1 VDAVTQAG
9 RHVDPFNELASR
21 IADPSLRSIPKRL
34 GQAAAY
40 CDYTVRIPGDRVHH
54 EALRDWIMAYHER
67 TQRPEDRV
75 AHFKAYVIE
84 QDSPPPGESEPRNV
98 TAQVFLRY

>member
-1 VDAVTQAG
+1 VDAVTYAG

-40 CDYTVRIPGDRVHH
+40 CDYTVRIPEYGIHH
-54 EALRDWIMAYHER
+54 EALRDWILAYHDR
-67 TQRPEDRV
+67 THRPEDRIR
-75 AHFKAYVIE
+75 HFKAYVIE
-84 QDSPPPGESEPRNV
+84 QDSPRPGETEPRNV
-98 TAQVFLRY
+98 TAEVFLRH